1 MEEEELE
8 VEEEMEAEVEMGLFN
23 LLSSRL
29 IWVVD
34 VEMETEVEVVLI

>member
-23 LLSSRL
+23 LLQSRL
-29 IWVVD
+29 I
-34 VEMETEVEVVLI
+34 